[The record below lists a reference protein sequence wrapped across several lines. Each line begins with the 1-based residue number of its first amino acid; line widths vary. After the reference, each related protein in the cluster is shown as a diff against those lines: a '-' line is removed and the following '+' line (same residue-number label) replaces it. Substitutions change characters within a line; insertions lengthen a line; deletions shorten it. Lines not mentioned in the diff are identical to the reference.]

1 MNQHSRHVPV
11 ISTTNSVTGS
21 VTTANEVFTASQDHF
36 TANLDEMSSV
46 FITMEREIRMIRAAY
61 EAMKMQLAEIRRVA
75 RVMEDEKNAEILN
88 LREQLQSL
96 QNHPYPQSM
105 SSYPPVVSY
114 PSLGGQIFP
123 NYHSRPYRGPVSVQS
138 VGQPDFASSHP
149 SIQSNF
155 QLYDDRNQER
165 KGFEI
170 HSYSNGPQFSETFP
184 SNPPTKDFTAST
196 NRPASENELPYIPAA
211 HHFSHPTP
219 RPTTPHS
226 PTSRPTTP
234 HSPTPRRTTPHSPTP
249 RSPTPD
255 SPTPRPTTPHS
266 PTSRPT
272 TPRPTTPRSPT
283 PSPTSP
289 RPEYH
294 SPLQKQPARPSTND
308 GAPPM
313 SPPILRETLWED
325 LAATI
330 DRDPAIVQQG
340 QISQGIESNT
350 KILEAKLGD
359 IQIDPSSEGADIKAG
374 EIANVKQG
382 VENGEYGKVD
392 DLTSAQKRAAAL
404 KVKREMKAKRH
415 AKWALNLKKDKSDVA
430 TQSQSSSETPLPT
443 KDVDTTAAGA
453 TAAQQVSRPFA
464 LFNAINS
471 RTDDPLGDS
480 PDFDLSFLNR
490 HRDMFM
496 NFSYGSDDE

>member
-1 MNQHSRHVPV
+1 VNQHSRHIPV
-11 ISTTNSVTGS
+11 INTTNSVTGS

-36 TANLDEMSSV
+36 TANFDEMSSV
-46 FITMEREIRMIRAAY
+46 FTTMEREIRMIHAAY

-75 RVMEDEKNAEILN
+75 RVMEDEKNAEISN

-114 PSLGGQIFP
+114 PSFGGQIFP

-149 SIQSNF
+149 PIQSNF

-170 HSYSNGPQFSETFP
+170 HSYSNGPQFSQTFP
-184 SNPPTKDFTAST
+184 SNPSTKDFTALT
-196 NRPASENELPYIPAA
+196 NPPASENELPYIPAA

-226 PTSRPTTP
+226 PTP
-234 HSPTPRRTTPHSPTP
+234 
-249 RSPTPD
+249 
-255 SPTPRPTTPHS
+255 
-266 PTSRPT
+266 RPT

-283 PSPTSP
+283 PDSPTPRHTTPHSPTPRPTTPRSPAPSPTSP

-308 GAPPM
+308 GTPPM
-313 SPPILRETLWED
+313 SPPILRETLLQD
-325 LAATI
+325 PPVVGPATI
-330 DRDPAIVQQG
+330 DQDPAIVQQD
-340 QISQGIESNT
+340 QVSQGIESNT

-359 IQIDPSSEGADIKAG
+359 IPIDPSSEDADIKAG
-374 EIANVKQG
+374 EIANVQQG
-382 VENGEYGKVD
+382 VENEEDGRVD

-404 KVKREMKAKRH
+404 TVKREMKAKRH
-415 AKWALNLKKDKSDVA
+415 AKWLLNLKKDKSDVA
-430 TQSQSSSETPLPT
+430 TQSQSSSETPLLT
-443 KDVDTTAAGA
+443 KDVETTAAGA

-471 RTDDPLGDS
+471 RTDDPLGD
-480 PDFDLSFLNR
+480 PNFDLSFLDS
-490 HRDMFM
+490 HRDMFR